1 MEILIYYL
9 ETLIIKLLQCDKSCR
24 VVGVFIFQCQISILN
39 KMSLLED
46 TGQNNVKVDES
57 MPFSTNI
64 ANAVTLENHVVIL
77 V

>member
-1 MEILIYYL
+1 
-9 ETLIIKLLQCDKSCR
+9 
-24 VVGVFIFQCQISILN
+24 
-39 KMSLLED
+39 MSLLED